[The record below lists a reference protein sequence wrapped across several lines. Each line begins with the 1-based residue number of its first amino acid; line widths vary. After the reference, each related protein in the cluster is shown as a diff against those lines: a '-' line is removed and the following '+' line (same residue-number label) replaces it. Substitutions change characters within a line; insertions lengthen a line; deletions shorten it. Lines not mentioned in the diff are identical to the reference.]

1 MFFARRKKSIERKR
15 IFANVSVNQQ
25 SDFSMQLAERGER
38 GKWHSDQIAHS
49 ANIDHHLVGAFIG
62 KPAAKL
68 SNHRSPVLPLSLRPS
83 TRRRDSGYG
92 RKKGTTPF
100 LVSESDSPR
109 LIRHIERFLAAGISE
124 LRSSRKF
131 RSFEF

>member
-25 SDFSMQLAERGER
+25 SDFSMKLAERSER
-38 GKWHSDQIAHS
+38 GKRHSDQIAHS

-83 TRRRDSGYG
+83 TRRWVCGYS
-92 RKKGTTPF
+92 REKGTTP
-100 LVSESDSPR
+100 VGWQRP
-109 LIRHIERFLAAGISE
+109 
-124 LRSSRKF
+124 
-131 RSFEF
+131 